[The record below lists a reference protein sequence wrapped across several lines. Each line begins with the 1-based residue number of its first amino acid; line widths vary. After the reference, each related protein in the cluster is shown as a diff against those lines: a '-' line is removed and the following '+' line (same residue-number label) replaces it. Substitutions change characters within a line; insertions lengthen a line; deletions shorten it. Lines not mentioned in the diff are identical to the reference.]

1 MKKLVFIVFLSLT
14 LNQVRGVIGW
24 NGGAAADSVT
34 FFQAGALGAPRYG
47 DGVSS
52 ALMAQTD
59 ANGNIVSAPVALSDY
74 LSPIVYTLDTN
85 GFSSINGTIYNK
97 AVIGGGAVV
106 ILQTNLT
113 WIPTSYFQTNTRV
126 IICSVPSLKT
136 AQLQSP
142 FANSGTMAPPSNPV
156 LQMSSD
162 AGATWQNVAPTTT
175 PVLLSLYDPNPM
187 QTAGAA
193 GLTVTS
199 WINVAA
205 VGSTNDFAG
214 TTVLLDQS
222 ANGRSA
228 VNVAGANTI
237 GAQQAALWSQ
247 YPATAPVTL
256 NGNPLNMGVW
266 QFSTV
271 SNALVVSASGQ
282 TIFTLT
288 SGSASGTLPLIQT
301 LTLSGSNAVFKL
313 TSPNVPTIQVE
324 TNLSPSTWSTLAN
337 QSNWQSGGFW
347 YVAGAVNPST
357 NCFFRAYCA
366 GTNAIPNKA
375 IFSAQVTGN
384 VIFTNANGSKF
395 ALVVNAATNGFT
407 FVPQ

>member
-1 MKKLVFIVFLSLT
+1 
-14 LNQVRGVIGW
+14 VIGW

-52 ALMAQTD
+52 ALIAQTD

-85 GFSSINGTIYNK
+85 GFSSIGGTIYNN
-97 AVIGGGAVV
+97 ALLGGGSVTV
-106 ILQTNLT
+106 LNTNLSA
-113 WIPTSYFQTNTRV
+113 IPGTYFSTNSRL
-126 IICSVPSLKT
+126 IIAAVPSVKSIKLYGQYNVPAASDGPT
-136 AQLQSP
+136 P
-142 FANSGTMAPPSNPV
+142 PAPMPV
-156 LQMSSD
+156 IQMSSD
-162 AGATWQNVAPTTT
+162 AGATWQNVAPINT
-175 PVLLSLYDPNPM
+175 PVLLSLYESGSV
-187 QTAGAA
+187 TSAGASN
-193 GLTVTS
+193 LVVTAYANPS
-199 WINVAA
+199 A
-205 VGSTNDFAG
+205 VGATYDLAG
-214 TTVLLDQS
+214 AILKLDQTS
-222 ANGRSA
+222 DGRSA
-228 VNVAGANTI
+228 VNVSGATTI

-247 YPATAPVTL
+247 YSATAPVTL

-347 YVAGAVNPST
+347 YVAGAVNPGT

-395 ALVVNAATNGFT
+395 ALVVNASTNGFT